1 MTDEVAKALLSVR
14 NLVVEFDTRYG
25 PVRAVDDI
33 SFDIFPNE
41 TVGIVGESGCG
52 KTVTGL
58 SLLRLVPSPPGRIVQ
73 GSIILNGSDL
83 AQLPEKDMAR
93 LRGDEISMIFQE
105 PMTALNPVLSVG
117 EQMTDVLRQHRSI
130 TKRAARDAAID
141 MLLKVGI
148 SVPEKR
154 IDEYPHE
161 LSGGMRQRV
170 MIAMALSCNPKLLV
184 ADEPTTA
191 LDVTTQAQ
199 VLEQIVMLQEEFHMA
214 VILIT
219 HDLGVIAETC
229 QRAIVMYCGNIVE
242 AGTTADLFERPRHPY
257 TKGLLESIPRLRDER
272 IPELPVIPGMVPD
285 LMSLPAGCRFADRC
299 QYVQAD
305 CRQTPPRL
313 KVSDDTRSGVACYHP
328 LNQEPGL
335 VRTPA

>member
-1 MTDEVAKALLSVR
+1 MTDEVAKTLLCVR
-14 NLVVEFDTRYG
+14 NLVVEFDTRFG

-73 GSIILNGSDL
+73 GSIILNGNDL
-83 AQLPEKDMAR
+83 VQLPENDMAQ
-93 LRGDEISMIFQE
+93 LRGDDISMIFQE
-105 PMTALNPVLSVG
+105 PMTALNPVLSLG
-117 EQMTDVLRQHRSI
+117 TQMTDVLRQHRKM
-130 TKRAARDAAID
+130 TKREARNVAID
-141 MLLKVGI
+141 MLEKVGI
-148 SVPEKR
+148 PVPEKR

-199 VLEQIVMLQEEFHMA
+199 VLEQIVELQEEFHMA

-242 AGTTADLFERPRHPY
+242 TGTVEDLFERPRHPY

-272 IPELPVIPGMVPD
+272 IAELPIIPGMVPD
-285 LMSLPAGCRFADRC
+285 LLSLPPGCRFADRC
-299 QYVQAD
+299 KYAQAD
-305 CRQTPPRL
+305 CLQTPPRL
-313 KVSDDTRSGVACYHP
+313 ESSGDAGSGVACYHP
-328 LNQEPGL
+328 LN
-335 VRTPA
+335 

>member
-1 MTDEVAKALLSVR
+1 MSDQAAKALLSVR

-25 PVRAVDDI
+25 PVRAVDDV
-33 SFDIFPNE
+33 SFDIFANE

-73 GSIILNGSDL
+73 GSMVLNGKDIVRIPESDM
-83 AQLPEKDMAR
+83 AQL
-93 LRGDEISMIFQE
+93 RGNEISMIFQE

-117 EQMTDVLRQHRSI
+117 AQMTDVLRQHRKM
-130 TKRAARDAAID
+130 TRREARDVAID
-141 MLLKVGI
+141 MLSKVGI
-148 SVPEKR
+148 PVPQKR

-170 MIAMALSCNPKLLV
+170 MIAMALSCNPKVLV

-199 VLEQIVMLQEEFHMA
+199 VLEQIVELQEEFHMA

-229 QRAIVMYCGNIVE
+229 QRAMVMYCGNVVE
-242 AGTTADLFERPRHPY
+242 TGTIEELFERPRHPY
-257 TKGLLESIPRLRDER
+257 TKGLLESIPRVRDER
-272 IPELPVIPGMVPD
+272 VTELPIIPGMVPD
-285 LMSLPAGCRFADRC
+285 LLSLPTGCRFADRC
-299 QYVQAD
+299 DYAQAD
-305 CRQTPPRL
+305 CRQSPPEL
-313 KVSDDTRSGVACYHP
+313 KRAGDSRSGVACYHP
-328 LNQEPGL
+328 LN
-335 VRTPA
+335 

>member
-1 MTDEVAKALLSVR
+1 MTDEVAKTLLCVR
-14 NLVVEFDTRYG
+14 NLVVEFDTRFG

-73 GSIILNGSDL
+73 GSIILNGNDL
-83 AQLPEKDMAR
+83 VQLPENDMAQ
-93 LRGDEISMIFQE
+93 LRGDDISMIFQE
-105 PMTALNPVLSVG
+105 PMTALNPVLSLG
-117 EQMTDVLRQHRSI
+117 TQMTDVLRQHRKM
-130 TKRAARDAAID
+130 TKREARNVAID
-141 MLLKVGI
+141 MLEKVGI
-148 SVPEKR
+148 PVPEKR

-199 VLEQIVMLQEEFHMA
+199 VLEQIVELQEEFHMA

-229 QRAIVMYCGNIVE
+229 QRAVVMYCGNIVE
-242 AGTTADLFERPRHPY
+242 TGTVEDLFQRPRHPY

-272 IPELPVIPGMVPD
+272 IAELPIIPGMVPD
-285 LMSLPAGCRFADRC
+285 LLSLPPGCRFADRC
-299 QYVQAD
+299 KYAQAD
-305 CRQTPPRL
+305 CLQTPPRL
-313 KVSDDTRSGVACYHP
+313 ESSGDAGSGVACYHP
-328 LNQEPGL
+328 LN
-335 VRTPA
+335 

>member
-1 MTDEVAKALLSVR
+1 MTDEVAKTLLCVR
-14 NLVVEFDTRYG
+14 NLVVEFDTRFG

-73 GSIILNGSDL
+73 GSIILNGNDL
-83 AQLPEKDMAR
+83 VQLPENDMAQ
-93 LRGDEISMIFQE
+93 LRGDDISMIFQE
-105 PMTALNPVLSVG
+105 PMTALNPVLSLG
-117 EQMTDVLRQHRSI
+117 TQMTDVLRQHRKM
-130 TKRAARDAAID
+130 TKREARDVAID
-141 MLLKVGI
+141 MLAKVGI
-148 SVPEKR
+148 PVPEKR

-199 VLEQIVMLQEEFHMA
+199 VLEQIVELQEEFHMA

-242 AGTTADLFERPRHPY
+242 TGTVEDLF
-257 TKGLLESIPRLRDER
+257 RLRDER
-272 IPELPVIPGMVPD
+272 IAELPIIPGMVPD
-285 LMSLPAGCRFADRC
+285 LLSLPPGCRFADRC
-299 QYVQAD
+299 KYAQAD
-305 CRQTPPRL
+305 CLQTPPRL
-313 KVSDDTRSGVACYHP
+313 ESSGDAGSGVACYHP
-328 LNQEPGL
+328 LN
-335 VRTPA
+335 

>member
-1 MTDEVAKALLSVR
+1 MTDEVAKTLLSVR
-14 NLVVEFDTRYG
+14 NLVVEFDTRFG

-73 GSIILNGSDL
+73 GSIILNGNDL
-83 AQLPEKDMAR
+83 VQLPENDMAQ
-93 LRGDEISMIFQE
+93 LRGDDISMIFQE
-105 PMTALNPVLSVG
+105 PMTALNPVLSLG
-117 EQMTDVLRQHRSI
+117 TQMTDVLRQHRKM
-130 TKRAARDAAID
+130 TKREARDVAID
-141 MLLKVGI
+141 MLAKVGI
-148 SVPEKR
+148 PVPEKR

-199 VLEQIVMLQEEFHMA
+199 VLEQIVELQEEFHMA

-229 QRAIVMYCGNIVE
+229 QRAVVMYCGNIVE
-242 AGTTADLFERPRHPY
+242 TGTVADLFQRPRHPY

-272 IPELPVIPGMVPD
+272 IAELPIIPGMVPD
-285 LMSLPAGCRFADRC
+285 LLSLPAGCRFADRC
-299 QYVQAD
+299 KYAQAD
-305 CRQTPPRL
+305 CLQTPPRL
-313 KVSDDTRSGVACYHP
+313 KSSGDTRSSVACYHP
-328 LNQEPGL
+328 LN
-335 VRTPA
+335 

>member
-1 MTDEVAKALLSVR
+1 MTDEVAKTLLSVR
-14 NLVVEFDTRYG
+14 NLVVEFDTRFG

-73 GSIILNGSDL
+73 GSIILNGNDL
-83 AQLPEKDMAR
+83 VQLPENDMAQ
-93 LRGDEISMIFQE
+93 LRGDDISMIFQE
-105 PMTALNPVLSVG
+105 PMTALNPVLSLG
-117 EQMTDVLRQHRSI
+117 TQMTDVLRQHRKM
-130 TKRAARDAAID
+130 TRREARDVAID
-141 MLLKVGI
+141 MLAKVGI
-148 SVPEKR
+148 PVPEKR

-199 VLEQIVMLQEEFHMA
+199 VLEQIVELQEEFHMA

-229 QRAIVMYCGNIVE
+229 QRAVVMYCGNIVE
-242 AGTTADLFERPRHPY
+242 TGTVEDLFERPRHPY

-272 IPELPVIPGMVPD
+272 IAELPIIPGMVPD
-285 LMSLPAGCRFADRC
+285 LLSLPAGCRFADRC
-299 QYVQAD
+299 KYAQAD
-305 CRQTPPRL
+305 CLQTPPRL
-313 KVSDDTRSGVACYHP
+313 ESSGDAGSGVACYHP
-328 LNQEPGL
+328 LN
-335 VRTPA
+335 

>member
-25 PVRAVDDI
+25 PVRAVDDV
-33 SFDIFPNE
+33 SFDIFPDE

-73 GSIILNGSDL
+73 GSIMLNGNDL
-83 AQLPEKDMAR
+83 VQLPENDMAQ
-93 LRGDEISMIFQE
+93 LRGDDISMIFQE
-105 PMTALNPVLSVG
+105 PMTALNPVLSIG
-117 EQMTDVLRQHRSI
+117 TQMTDVLRQHRAMS
-130 TKRAARDAAID
+130 KREARGVAID
-141 MLLKVGI
+141 MLAKVGI
-148 SVPEKR
+148 PVPEKR

-170 MIAMALSCNPKLLV
+170 MIAMALSCNPKVLV

-199 VLEQIVMLQEEFHMA
+199 VLEQVVELQEEFHMA

-242 AGTTADLFERPRHPY
+242 TGTVEDLFERPRHPY

-272 IPELPVIPGMVPD
+272 VTELPIIPGMVPD
-285 LMSLPAGCRFADRC
+285 LLSLPAGCRFADRC
-299 QYVQAD
+299 SYAQAD
-305 CRQTPPRL
+305 CHQSPPQL
-313 KVSDDTRSGVACYHP
+313 KSSGRRHSSVACYHA
-328 LNQEPGL
+328 LN
-335 VRTPA
+335 

>member
-1 MTDEVAKALLSVR
+1 MTDEAAKALLSVR

-33 SFDIFPNE
+33 SFEIFPNE

-73 GSIILNGSDL
+73 GNIMLNGNDL
-83 AQLPEKDMAR
+83 VQLPEKDMAQ
-93 LRGDEISMIFQE
+93 LRGDDISMIFQE
-105 PMTALNPVLSVG
+105 PMTALNPVLSIG
-117 EQMTDVLRQHRSI
+117 EQMTDVLRQHR
-130 TKRAARDAAID
+130 TMNKREAREVAIG
-141 MLLKVGI
+141 MLAKVGI
-148 SVPEKR
+148 PVPEKR

-170 MIAMALSCNPKLLV
+170 MIAMALSCNPKVLV

-199 VLEQIVMLQEEFHMA
+199 VLEQIVELQEEFHMA

-242 AGTTADLFERPRHPY
+242 TGTVENLFEKPRHPY

-272 IPELPVIPGMVPD
+272 IAELPIIPGMVPD
-285 LMSLPAGCRFADRC
+285 LLSLPAGCRFADRC
-299 QYVQAD
+299 SYAQAD
-305 CRQTPPRL
+305 CRQSPPQL
-313 KVSDDTRSGVACYHP
+313 KSSGDKRSSVACYHP
-328 LNQEPGL
+328 LD
-335 VRTPA
+335 

>member
-1 MTDEVAKALLSVR
+1 MTDEVAKTLLCVR
-14 NLVVEFDTRYG
+14 NLVVEFDTRFG

-73 GSIILNGSDL
+73 GSIILNGNDL
-83 AQLPEKDMAR
+83 VQLPENDMAQ
-93 LRGDEISMIFQE
+93 LRGDDISMIFQE
-105 PMTALNPVLSVG
+105 PMTALNPVLSLG
-117 EQMTDVLRQHRSI
+117 TQMTDVLRQHRKM
-130 TKRAARDAAID
+130 TKREARDVAID
-141 MLLKVGI
+141 MLAKVGI
-148 SVPEKR
+148 PVPEKR

-199 VLEQIVMLQEEFHMA
+199 VLEQIVELQEEFHMA

-242 AGTTADLFERPRHPY
+242 TGTVEDLFQRPRHPY

-272 IPELPVIPGMVPD
+272 IAELPIIPGMVPD
-285 LMSLPAGCRFADRC
+285 LLSLPAGCRFADRC
-299 QYVQAD
+299 KYAQAD
-305 CRQTPPRL
+305 CLQTPPRL
-313 KVSDDTRSGVACYHP
+313 KSSGDTRSSVACYHP
-328 LNQEPGL
+328 LN
-335 VRTPA
+335 

>member
-1 MTDEVAKALLSVR
+1 MTDEVAKTLLCVR
-14 NLVVEFDTRYG
+14 NLVVEFDTRFG

-73 GSIILNGSDL
+73 GSIILNGNDL
-83 AQLPEKDMAR
+83 VQLPENDMAQ
-93 LRGDEISMIFQE
+93 LRGDDISMIFQE
-105 PMTALNPVLSVG
+105 PMTALNPVLSLG
-117 EQMTDVLRQHRSI
+117 TQMTDVLRQHRKM
-130 TKRAARDAAID
+130 TKREARDVAID
-141 MLLKVGI
+141 TLAKVGI
-148 SVPEKR
+148 PVPEKR

-199 VLEQIVMLQEEFHMA
+199 VLEQIVELQEEFHMA

-242 AGTTADLFERPRHPY
+242 TGTVEDLFQRPRHPY

-272 IPELPVIPGMVPD
+272 IAELPIIPGMVPD
-285 LMSLPAGCRFADRC
+285 LLSLPPGCRFADRC
-299 QYVQAD
+299 KYAQAD
-305 CRQTPPRL
+305 CLQTPPRL
-313 KVSDDTRSGVACYHP
+313 ESSGDAGSGVACYHP
-328 LNQEPGL
+328 LN
-335 VRTPA
+335 

>member
-1 MTDEVAKALLSVR
+1 MTDEVAKTLLCVR
-14 NLVVEFDTRYG
+14 NLVVEFDTRFG

-73 GSIILNGSDL
+73 GSIILNGNDL
-83 AQLPEKDMAR
+83 VQLPENDMAQ
-93 LRGDEISMIFQE
+93 LRGDDISMIFQE
-105 PMTALNPVLSVG
+105 PMTALNPVLSLG
-117 EQMTDVLRQHRSI
+117 TQMTDVLRQHRKM
-130 TKRAARDAAID
+130 TKREARNVAID
-141 MLLKVGI
+141 MLEKVGI
-148 SVPEKR
+148 PVPEKR

-199 VLEQIVMLQEEFHMA
+199 VLEQIVELQEEFHMA

-229 QRAIVMYCGNIVE
+229 QRAVVMYCGNIVE
-242 AGTTADLFERPRHPY
+242 TGTVEDLFQRPRHPY

-272 IPELPVIPGMVPD
+272 IAELPIIPGMVPD
-285 LMSLPAGCRFADRC
+285 LLSLPPGCRFADRC
-299 QYVQAD
+299 KYAQAD
-305 CRQTPPRL
+305 CLQTPPRL
-313 KVSDDTRSGVACYHP
+313 ESSGDTGSGVACYHP
-328 LNQEPGL
+328 LN
-335 VRTPA
+335 

>member
-1 MTDEVAKALLSVR
+1 MTDEVAKTLLSVR
-14 NLVVEFDTRYG
+14 NLVVEFDTRFG

-73 GSIILNGSDL
+73 GSIILNGNDL
-83 AQLPEKDMAR
+83 VQLPENDMAQ
-93 LRGDEISMIFQE
+93 LRGDDISMIFQE
-105 PMTALNPVLSVG
+105 PMTALNPVLSLG
-117 EQMTDVLRQHRSI
+117 TQMTDVLRQHRKM
-130 TKRAARDAAID
+130 TKREARDVAID
-141 MLLKVGI
+141 MLAKVGI
-148 SVPEKR
+148 PVPEKR

-199 VLEQIVMLQEEFHMA
+199 VLEQIVELQEEFHMA

-229 QRAIVMYCGNIVE
+229 QRAVVMYCGNIVE
-242 AGTTADLFERPRHPY
+242 TGTVEDLFQRPRHPY

-272 IPELPVIPGMVPD
+272 IAELPIIPGMVPD
-285 LMSLPAGCRFADRC
+285 LLSLPPGCRFADRC
-299 QYVQAD
+299 KYAQAD
-305 CRQTPPRL
+305 CLQTPPRL
-313 KVSDDTRSGVACYHP
+313 KSSGDTRSSVACYHP
-328 LNQEPGL
+328 LN
-335 VRTPA
+335 

>member
-1 MTDEVAKALLSVR
+1 MTDEVAKTLLCVR
-14 NLVVEFDTRYG
+14 NLVVEFDTRFG

-73 GSIILNGSDL
+73 GSIILNGNDL
-83 AQLPEKDMAR
+83 VQLPENDMAQ
-93 LRGDEISMIFQE
+93 LRGDDISMIFQE
-105 PMTALNPVLSVG
+105 PMTALNPVLSLG
-117 EQMTDVLRQHRSI
+117 TQMTDVLRQHRKM
-130 TKRAARDAAID
+130 TKREARNVAID
-141 MLLKVGI
+141 MLEKVGI
-148 SVPEKR
+148 PVPEKR

-191 LDVTTQAQ
+191 LDVTTQ
-199 VLEQIVMLQEEFHMA
+199 EQIVELQEEFHMA

-242 AGTTADLFERPRHPY
+242 TGTVEDLFQRPRHPY

-272 IPELPVIPGMVPD
+272 IAELPIIPGMVPD
-285 LMSLPAGCRFADRC
+285 LLSLPPGCRFADRC
-299 QYVQAD
+299 KYAQAD
-305 CRQTPPRL
+305 CLQTPPRL
-313 KVSDDTRSGVACYHP
+313 ESSGDAGSGVACYHP
-328 LNQEPGL
+328 LN
-335 VRTPA
+335 

>member
-1 MTDEVAKALLSVR
+1 MTDEVAKTLLCVR
-14 NLVVEFDTRYG
+14 NLVVEFDTRFG

-73 GSIILNGSDL
+73 GSIILNGNDL
-83 AQLPEKDMAR
+83 VQLPENDMAQ
-93 LRGDEISMIFQE
+93 LRGDDISMIFQE
-105 PMTALNPVLSVG
+105 PMTALNPVLSIG
-117 EQMTDVLRQHRSI
+117 TQMTDVLRQHRKM
-130 TKRAARDAAID
+130 TKREARDVAID
-141 MLLKVGI
+141 MLAKVGI
-148 SVPEKR
+148 PVPEKR

-161 LSGGMRQRV
+161 MSGGMRQRV

-199 VLEQIVMLQEEFHMA
+199 VLEQIVELQEEFHMA

-242 AGTTADLFERPRHPY
+242 TGTVEDLFERPRHPY
-257 TKGLLESIPRLRDER
+257 TEGLLESIPRLRDER
-272 IPELPVIPGMVPD
+272 IAELPIIPGMVPD
-285 LMSLPAGCRFADRC
+285 LLSLPAGCRFADRC
-299 QYVQAD
+299 KYAQAD
-305 CRQTPPRL
+305 CLRTPPRL
-313 KVSDDTRSGVACYHP
+313 KSSGDTRSSVACYHP
-328 LNQEPGL
+328 LN
-335 VRTPA
+335 